1 MFSIIETLATAILLI
16 LVMIFILHLLSGDA
30 GEWLASK
37 FSVADTTQITK
48 HMAQAPAAKPTSTSN
63 SGGTATA

>member
-37 FSVADTTQITK
+37 FSVQDSTSISK
-48 HMAQAPAAKPTSTSN
+48 HMGFHSTNQTSTT
-63 SGGTATA
+63 GTGTAFA